1 MQPQTKLATC
11 CYCGKRTALQLNARD
26 GHELACGAC
35 GAPLH
40 NMKALKVEGLEKPKK
55 EKYAKPAKVK
65 YKKEKKKKKKPLWSR
80 ALGEA
85 FDVLDDI
92 FD

>member
-1 MQPQTKLATC
+1 MQF
-11 CYCGKRTALQLNARD
+11 TARG

-40 NMKALKVEGLEKPKK
+40 EMKWLKPPEERAATVKRSPERPAPHGYGL
-55 EKYAKPAKVK
+55 PARPLKARR
-65 YKKEKKKKKKPLWSR
+65 KKKRKSVWKE
-80 ALGEA
+80 AFEEA
-85 FDVLDDI
+85 FDLIEDI

>member
-1 MQPQTKLATC
+1 MAHQIKLATC
-11 CYCGKRTALQLNARD
+11 CYCGRRTALKNTARG

-40 NMKALKVEGLEKPKK
+40 NFKAMPMATPKPVKTEPGQGVQGKKVRPVKK
-55 EKYAKPAKVK
+55 RKSIWQKAIE
-65 YKKEKKKKKKPLWSR
+65 
-80 ALGEA
+80 EA
-85 FDVLDDI
+85 WDVVEDI